1 MTANFLERIN
11 DKTLKIIYK
20 VLGYFVIVSALIM
33 SLAFL
38 SFGAKRYYYPIRYK
52 TEIVE
57 QAVEFNLD
65 VALVFAVVRVES
77 RFNSR
82 AESQAGAK
90 GLMQI
95 TDGTGEYIAQKL
107 KVNEYDL
114 FDVKTNLRFGCYYL
128 KYLIDRFNNVE
139 TALAAYNAGEGNVA
153 KWLLDSM
160 YSDDKVTLKLV
171 PYPETREYIK
181 KIQKS
186 FEKYK
191 KLYGKTL
198 DKRY

>member
-11 DKTLKIIYK
+11 DKTLKIIYRA
-20 VLGYFVIVSALIM
+20 LSYFVIVSALIM

-38 SFGAKRYYYPIRYK
+38 SFGAKRYYYPLRYK
-52 TEIVE
+52 KQIVE

-77 RFNSR
+77 RFNSM

-107 KVNEYDL
+107 NVDEYDL
-114 FDVKTNLRFGCYYL
+114 FDVETNLRFGCYYL

-139 TALAAYNAGEGNVA
+139 TALVAYNAGEGNVA
-153 KWLLDSM
+153 KWLLDNR

-198 DKRY
+198 DKR

>member
-11 DKTLKIIYK
+11 DKTLKIIYR

-38 SFGAKRYYYPIRYK
+38 SFGAKRYYYPLRYK

-114 FDVKTNLRFGCYYL
+114 FDVETNLRFGCYYL

-198 DKRY
+198 DKR